1 VLGGFLAFLSAAT
14 FAFNNACTRRG
25 VLTGSV
31 WQALAI
37 TVPIG
42 VPMFFFAALMAGSL
56 ASFFG
61 FSPIAILWLSIAG
74 AIHFVWG
81 RYCNYRSTKA
91 LGSNLAGPIQQS
103 DMVLTLTLAILVL
116 GEALTPLRIFGI
128 VLVLIGPAIML
139 VGDVPKKGAAAD
151 TAPAESAGV
160 MAELAESPRFPAFKP
175 NYTEGYIFALL
186 SGTGYGVSPIFVRM
200 ALEGVGPGASL
211 AGGLISY
218 LAATVVIVLCLLW
231 PGHLRDMGAMARE
244 SAKWFTFSGIFVCL
258 SQIFRYMALSVAPV
272 TVVTPILRLSLIF
285 RFVFSWMI
293 NRDHEIFGGR
303 AVAGTIVSLIGAVA
317 LSISTELVLSLVP
330 LPDWMVAM
338 ARWQWP

>member
-1 VLGGFLAFLSAAT
+1 
-14 FAFNNACTRRG
+14 
-25 VLTGSV
+25 V

-42 VPMFFFAALMAGSL
+42 VPMFFLAALAAGSL
-56 ASFFG
+56 ASLFG
-61 FSPIAILWLSIAG
+61 FSPLAVLWLSIAG
-74 AIHFVWG
+74 VIHFVWG

-103 DMVLTLTLAILVL
+103 DMVLTLALAILVL
-116 GEALTPLRIFGI
+116 GEVLTPLRIFGI
-128 VLVLIGPAIML
+128 ALVLIGPAIML
-139 VGDVPKKGAAAD
+139 VNDGAAKKASAAD
-151 TAPAESAGV
+151 AAPAESAGV
-160 MAELAESPRFPAFKP
+160 MAEIAESRKLPAFKP
-175 NYTEGYIFALL
+175 SYTEGYIFALL

-200 ALEGVGPGASL
+200 ALEGTGPGASL

-218 LAATVVIVLCLLW
+218 LAASAVLAIILLW
-231 PGHLRDMGAMARE
+231 PGKWRELFAFTRE

-285 RFVFSWMI
+285 RFVFSWLI
-293 NRDHEIFGGR
+293 NREHEIFGGR
-303 AVAGTIVSLIGAVA
+303 AIAGTIVSLVGAVA
-317 LSISTELVLSLVP
+317 LSISTDLVLSLVP
-330 LPDWMVAM
+330 LPDWMVTI